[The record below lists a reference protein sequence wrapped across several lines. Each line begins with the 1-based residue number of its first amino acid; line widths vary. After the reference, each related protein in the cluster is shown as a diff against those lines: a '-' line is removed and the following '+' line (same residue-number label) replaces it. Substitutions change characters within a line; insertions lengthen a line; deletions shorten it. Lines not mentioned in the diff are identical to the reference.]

1 MRDGSQGP
9 LVVEVV
15 TRRVVARTGKRQEGH
30 VEVLVVIRFRE
41 RDTRRVD
48 QTDYYLSNA
57 TAETHAVEFTRAAKA
72 EHRIEECLQRAKSEA
87 GLADY
92 VEPVGERAERGSQ
105 LEGLAPLSNTLA
117 HRHVVSGDRSPAG
130 GKNGR
135 RQS

>member
-1 MRDGSQGP
+1 LSGVDPSTTESTGSDAWVGTIDKRVWTQVDVRDGSQGP

-87 GLADY
+87 GLA
-92 VEPVGERAERGSQ
+92 ERRAC
-105 LEGLAPLSNTLA
+105 
-117 HRHVVSGDRSPAG
+117 
-130 GKNGR
+130 R
-135 RQS
+135 RAR